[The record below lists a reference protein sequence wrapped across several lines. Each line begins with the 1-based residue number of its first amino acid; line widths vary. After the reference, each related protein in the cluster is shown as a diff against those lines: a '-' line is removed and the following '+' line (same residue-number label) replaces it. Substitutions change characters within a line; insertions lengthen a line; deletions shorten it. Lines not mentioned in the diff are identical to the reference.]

1 MLKPNTDNINNN
13 TPYIPILYHDIPSTV
28 CTKLEG
34 APSTLCMRLGP
45 VEKSVKTE
53 FSAEEAVAVA
63 EEAAFSAEEKAFL
76 AESINDFGFP
86 T

>member
-13 TPYIPILYHDIPSTV
+13 TPYIPILYHGIPSAV
-28 CTKLEG
+28 CNKLEG
-34 APSTLCMRLGP
+34 VSSTLCIMLGA
-45 VEKSVKTE
+45 VEKSDKIE
-53 FSAEEAVAVA
+53 FSAEEAAFSA
-63 EEAAFSAEEKAFL
+63 EETAFSAEEKAFL

>member
-13 TPYIPILYHDIPSTV
+13 TPYIPILYHGIPSAL

-34 APSTLCMRLGP
+34 APSTLCIMLGA
-45 VEKSVKTE
+45 VEKSDKTE
-53 FSAEEAVAVA
+53 FSAEEAADVA
-63 EEAAFSAEEKAFL
+63 EEAAFSAEENAFL